1 MKAMDLIK
9 DPYDSEIEMYEKIL
23 LIIKQLTK

>member
-1 MKAMDLIK
+1 MKAMDLTK

>member
-1 MKAMDLIK
+1 MKAMDSTK
-9 DPYDSEIEMYEKIL
+9 DPYDSEIEIYEKIL

>member
-1 MKAMDLIK
+1 MKAMDLTK
-9 DPYDSEIEMYEKIL
+9 DPYDYEIEMYEKIL